1 MGWCASCDATV
12 EPVEPMTLA
21 GIPVIAGGRFH
32 GPLQRAIHTYK
43 YGGRRPLGTDLT
55 GVLLKA
61 IGAHGPAMAALSF
74 VPLHPARLRERGFNQ
89 AQRIANELGR
99 RLSLPVIDGLART
112 RATPAQVGLGH
123 AERQLN
129 LEGAFTWTALAPP
142 PARLAL
148 VDDVCT
154 TGATLLA
161 ALEAVQQAGGS
172 ITAFLVLAR
181 AQSLPALAV
190 TFPEQPACS

>member
-1 MGWCASCDATV
+1 MA
-12 EPVEPMTLA
+12 LA
-21 GIPVIAGGRFH
+21 GIPVIAGGRLQ
-32 GPLQRAIHTYK
+32 GALQRAIHTYK
-43 YGGRRPLGTDLT
+43 YGGRRPLAADLT
-55 GVLLKA
+55 GLLVTA
-61 IGAHGPAMAALSF
+61 VGAHGPSMAALSF

-99 RLSLPVIDGLART
+99 RLSLPVVDGLAKT
-112 RATPAQVGLGH
+112 RATPAQVGRSQ

-129 LEGAFTWTALAPP
+129 MDDAFTWTAPP
-142 PARLAL
+142 PPPGRLAL

-172 ITAFLVLAR
+172 ISAFLVLAR

>member
-1 MGWCASCDATV
+1 
-12 EPVEPMTLA
+12 
-21 GIPVIAGGRFH
+21 
-32 GPLQRAIHTYK
+32 
-43 YGGRRPLGTDLT
+43 
-55 GVLLKA
+55 
-61 IGAHGPAMAALSF
+61 
-74 VPLHPARLRERGFNQ
+74 
-89 AQRIANELGR
+89 
-99 RLSLPVIDGLART
+99 
-112 RATPAQVGLGH
+112 VGLGH